1 MSDAKPAVVMPFPF
15 ELAPLLVL
23 PIRLQVHIHIPAH
36 ANAHAHAHVHVRVI
50 GSGHIRRNKSSYGAI
65 FIISEDELSW
75 LLTWDLQLTSSLAR
89 LNLIIRGNR
98 IAWHHKF
105 LAFVSN

>member
-1 MSDAKPAVVMPFPF
+1 MPFPF

-23 PIRLQVHIHIPAH
+23 PIRFQVHIHIPAH
-36 ANAHAHAHVHVRVI
+36 VRVRVI